1 MTFSTRIIQGPVG
14 RLAATTAGRG
24 GLPVLFV
31 HGIRGDR
38 TQWVAPQAH
47 LGQLTVSFDPRG
59 LGESAPDAAGRY
71 HFQDFAEDVGAVADG
86 LGLKSFVLVGHG
98 FGCVVAGEY
107 AANHPGRVAGLVL
120 AEPEESEM
128 DLRDRSPEE
137 HFSRYPGPCLALLAA
152 DMLARFGPMS
162 WLLRLPHPRVKV
174 LQGVS
179 YGLMLDAPEVF
190 STALDEFLDEVEE
203 RVALD
208 DMSPPGP
215 TDATGA
221 MTLVY

>member
-14 RLAATTAGRG
+14 RLAVTTAGKG

-31 HGIRGDR
+31 HGIGGNRA
-38 TQWVAPQAH
+38 QWAALQAH

-59 LGESAPDAAGRY
+59 LGESEPDPAGRY
-71 HFQDFAEDVGAVADG
+71 HFRDFAQDVGAVADG
-86 LGLKSFVLVGHG
+86 LGLGSFVLVGHG

-120 AEPEESEM
+120 AEPEESEL
-128 DLRDRSPEE
+128 DLRESSPEE

-152 DMLARFGPMS
+152 DMLARGPMT
-162 WLLRLPHPRVKV
+162 WLLQLPQPRVKI

-179 YGLMLDAPEVF
+179 YGLMTDAPALF
-190 STALDEFLDEVEE
+190 SAALADFLDEVEE
-203 RVALD
+203 RVALED
-208 DMSPPGP
+208 LSPPGP

-221 MTLVY
+221 MTLA